1 MVRITI
7 DWQGK
12 KGLENLIRYV
22 KGNQSYFEI
31 QEGVRNVAY
40 NCAMRMR
47 EIISE
52 KKDRTDKSQGKL
64 ENTITV
70 EDLQTTG
77 GVSFGVGKIANLP
90 VYWEI
95 LNDGG
100 LIKGTGKLVPLGAFP
115 DGRPLK
121 GKSGGEWYEGIDK
134 FCFFD
139 KVTNIKFIHPV
150 GYIDMA
156 VIEADEELI
165 NLMKSFGEEYLEG
178 AQKAVQSH
186 FLPGG
191 IGKTIGVSGIGN
203 PLGI

>member
-1 MVRITI
+1 MVRLNIVFE
-7 DWQGK
+7 GK
-12 KGLENLIRYV
+12 KGLENLIRYI
-22 KGNQSYFEI
+22 KGNWATENVIQSVKI
-31 QEGVRNVAY
+31 VAN
-40 NCAMRMR
+40 NCGNRMK
-47 EIISE
+47 EIIKE
-52 KKDRTDKSQGKL
+52 KKDRTDKSEGKL
-64 ENTITV
+64 ENAIAV
-70 EDLQTTG
+70 EELG
-77 GVSFGVGKIANLP
+77 SIAAGEISFGVGKIANLP

-134 FCFFD
+134 YCFFD

-150 GYIDMA
+150 GYIDRA

-165 NLMKSFGEEYLEG
+165 NLMKSFGEEYLDG
-178 AQKAVQSH
+178 AQKAVQSN

-191 IGKTIGVSGIGN
+191 IGKTIGV
-203 PLGI
+203 